1 MFRDKTLF
9 YEDILEATNA
19 ILDYTKG
26 YNLED
31 FKNDRKTHNAVI
43 REFEIIGEATKH
55 IINNVKDTYP
65 NIRWR
70 DIIDFR
76 NILIH
81 EYFGVNFT
89 IIWNTIHYELPKLKT
104 TIEQILKEEQ

>member
-9 YEDILEATNA
+9 YEDILESTNA

-26 YNLED
+26 YELDD
-31 FKNDRKTHNAVI
+31 FKSDRKTHNAVI

-55 IINNVKDTYP
+55 IINDVKEKYQE
-65 NIRWR
+65 IRWR
-70 DIIDFR
+70 DMIDFR

-81 EYFGVNFT
+81 EYFGINFT
-89 IIWNTIHYELPKLKT
+89 IIWNVIHYELPNLKT